1 MPLLKN
7 LREVLIGIFLWRWI
21 NRLFYAKQVLAEW
34 INSILATLE
43 TFDFRDMPQLAT
55 ATTILIILN
64 MLVRVDYLDHL
75 LLQFV
80 FKLIQCR
87 CWMEEELGVIDQ
99 ERLLISILMVLIN
112 AKQVNNVVLFSG
124 LSERRSILLRITFKD
139 FRLLRHRL
147 IIQVSRSFL
156 MLLAHLDFRVL
167 GLGLFSRG
175 DLLIWGIIDKNM
187 VSTLHLLRANWVYST
202 LFLVQ

>member
-1 MPLLKN
+1 
-7 LREVLIGIFLWRWI
+7 
-21 NRLFYAKQVLAEW
+21 
-34 INSILATLE
+34 
-43 TFDFRDMPQLAT
+43 
-55 ATTILIILN
+55 
-64 MLVRVDYLDHL
+64 
-75 LLQFV
+75 
-80 FKLIQCR
+80 
-87 CWMEEELGVIDQ
+87 MEEELGVIDQ

-112 AKQVNNVVLFSG
+112 AKQVNNVVLFGG
-124 LSERRSILLRITFKD
+124 LSERRSMLHRITFKD

-187 VSTLHLLRANWVYST
+187 VGTLHLLRANWVYST